1 MKSARLVLGVFDTQ
15 IDPRD
20 TIPLEMNMRI
30 LVASGMASL
39 TIVGAMYLAY
49 SV

>member
-1 MKSARLVLGVFDTQ
+1 MRLARLVLGLPIIRLTLVT
-15 IDPRD
+15 RS
-20 TIPLEMNMRI
+20 TLEKNMRI